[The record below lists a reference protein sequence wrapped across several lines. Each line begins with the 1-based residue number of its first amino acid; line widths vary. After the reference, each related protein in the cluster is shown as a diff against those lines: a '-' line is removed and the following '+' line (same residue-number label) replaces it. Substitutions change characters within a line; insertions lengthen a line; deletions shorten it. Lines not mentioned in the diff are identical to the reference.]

1 LPENKTAAVS
11 LFFLVGFTFG
21 MPALAGEA
29 DSSGS
34 NDVSSPSSSQSSS
47 VLVTPVLKKA
57 VDKRLTEWRSFKKL
71 SLAPSEALCLFL
83 GERISQ
89 ASVDKPLLCDNMAV
103 AETEVYIRASAR
115 AQGAPDQSAICR
127 HFFEGEN
134 HGIVAFMVEVKPKE
148 IEESVAADDDV
159 PVLHMVAPG
168 AADAA
173 VARQVR
179 ARQKPEVC
187 KRIGVA
193 EVSSQNCQGK
203 SQKYYEPHGTDRIA
217 FTGESKIAVGT
228 GRMLRWYKP
237 LVELASN
244 NPDCLDTVFPTG
256 ADGKLFLL
264 AQKTGRATICA
275 KDVDGEYIVLHFEA
289 VDELDL
295 ADDMDN
301 PAHSQSQSKAP
312 ESKFP
317 DIDRPAL
324 AYGIWMKGY
333 NYKISKN
340 SAAKVVSNQDLT
352 RVIVPD
358 PSMTRVTLLNPR
370 SFLIE
375 PLRVG
380 ATTIFV
386 SDRQGKHARIKLVVL
401 DSSSG
406 TVPLMQPSNVGTV
419 KKKRKPVEVELWE
432 GGLKDV
438 LRLSL

>member
-1 LPENKTAAVS
+1 LPDIKIAAVS

-34 NDVSSPSSSQSSS
+34 TDVSSQSSSQSSL
-47 VLVTPVLKKA
+47 VLVTPILKKA

-83 GERISQ
+83 GERITQ
-89 ASVDKPLLCDNMAV
+89 ASIDNSLLCDNMAV

-115 AQGAPDQSAICR
+115 AQGAPDQSAISR

-134 HGIVAFMVEVKPKE
+134 HGIVAFMVEVKPKA
-148 IEESVAADDDV
+148 IEDSVAADDDV

-193 EVSSQNCQGK
+193 EVSSRNFQGK

-217 FTGESKIAVGT
+217 FACESKIAVGS

-264 AQKTGRATICA
+264 AQKTGRATVCA

-289 VDELDL
+289 VDEQDL
-295 ADDMDN
+295 ADDMG
-301 PAHSQSQSKAP
+301 PGQSQSKAP
-312 ESKFP
+312 APAYKFP

-340 SAAKVVSNQDLT
+340 SAAKVVSAQDLA

-358 PSMTRVTLLNPR
+358 PSMTRVTLLSPR

-380 ATTIFV
+380 ETTIFV
-386 SDRQGKHARIKLVVL
+386 SDRQGKHARIKLAVSENGSGAAPL
-401 DSSSG
+401 SQSSKVS
-406 TVPLMQPSNVGTV
+406 VAR
-419 KKKRKPVEVELWE
+419 KKTKPVKVELWE
-432 GGLKDV
+432 GGLKSV
-438 LRLSL
+438 FEY